1 MKIDINI
8 VKKKPT
14 QIAGIIILIAITIVP
29 SVYFYLQYQKAQFR
43 LQNPDLFI
51 QEEKRSLME
60 KVSKLIQLP
69 SSEEPTVATVSNLE
83 KLKDQPFFAQ
93 AKNGDK
99 LLIFNNAKKAIL
111 YDPVANKIIDVAPVN
126 IGTQSAEATASAST
140 SSPTP
145 QMLKFFLL
153 NGTSKVGLTKT
164 YEETLKKAIPDA
176 IVVDRNNAKKN
187 DYAKTIL
194 IDISGTKGNKAD
206 QISKLLGIPL
216 EKLPDGEEKPA
227 SADFLIIVGSDK
239 L

>member
-1 MKIDINI
+1 MRNLFSQ
-8 VKKKPT
+8 KK
-14 QIAGIIILIAITIVP
+14 AIILAAAFLITLAAIP
-29 SVYFYLQYQKAQFR
+29 SLYFYNQYRNLQKK
-43 LQNPDLFI
+43 LQNPNAI
-51 QEEKRSLME
+51 ASEETQ
-60 KVSKLIQLP
+60 KLIAKVGKLIELP
-69 SSEEPTVATVSNLE
+69 TDEEPTVATISDKERLGN
-83 KLKDQPFFAQ
+83 QPFFQ
-93 AKNGDK
+93 KAKNGDK
-99 LLIFNNAKKAIL
+99 LLIFPNAKKAIL
-111 YDPVANKIIDVAPVN
+111 YDPLANKIIDVAPIN
-126 IGTQSAEATASAST
+126 ISTQSAEATASAST